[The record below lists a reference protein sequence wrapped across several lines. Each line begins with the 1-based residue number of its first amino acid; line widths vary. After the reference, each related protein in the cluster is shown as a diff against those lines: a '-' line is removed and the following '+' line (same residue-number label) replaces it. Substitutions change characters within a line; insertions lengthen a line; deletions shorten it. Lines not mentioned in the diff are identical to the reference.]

1 MSAAVGGRWLYHVR
15 LRGEGGDLP
24 RYAPSSFARE
34 GFVHAS
40 YAPSVLES
48 ARLYFPA
55 GAALEVLQLDPR
67 RLPPGA
73 LRVAETPR
81 GPMPHV
87 HCAIPAEAVRA
98 RLSLDAV
105 MGAPDLIA

>member
-1 MSAAVGGRWLYHVR
+1 MSERWLYHITVA
-15 LRGEGGDLP
+15 GDYEGGELRP
-24 RYAPSSFARE
+24 RSLASE
-34 GFVHAS
+34 GFVHCS
-40 YAPSVLES
+40 YQGAVAES

-87 HCAIPAEAVRA
+87 HCAVPAEAVRA
-98 RLSLDAV
+98 RLSLDGV